1 MMRSVM
7 KKLLAVSL
15 GLMIHVG
22 ILTALNVR
30 AQQQETAPP
39 PKPALKSIRG
49 VENAA
54 ALDRFF
60 RSLATVKRRIEPVRI
75 MHFGDSHTAA
85 DILTAQIRNQFQR
98 DFGDGGAGYMVP
110 RNPMSTPRRG
120 VVSGATSGW
129 TIDGIGGRVEANG
142 IYGLAGIGLSTTQ
155 ANERAWLETNCNH
168 FEVYY
173 LRQPGGGTIDILIDG
188 TSVLEQ
194 PLSLASDAPLPDYY
208 TFDTPADRMHR
219 IEVRTVTP
227 GKTRILGIVTEH
239 IAPGVSYD
247 VLGINGAR
255 AKRLVSWNDTAF
267 VDNIV
272 QRKPDLIIVAYGTNE
287 VTDDDWTIE
296 SYQRMFS
303 AILRRFRRAAPQASI
318 LVYGPPD
325 RGDVALAGSKMPAMI
340 AAQRRAAM
348 EVGAAFWDS
357 YGAMGGGGSMDAW
370 ASMGLGQGDRVHLTK
385 EGYVRMGSMFY
396 EDINAAYKRYLT
408 RAPRNTTPTTPQRRV
423 RQ

>member
-1 MMRSVM
+1 MIYSVR
-7 KKLLAVSL
+7 KKLAAVSVAL
-15 GLMIHVG
+15 IIG
-22 ILTALNVR
+22 ICILAALRVR
-30 AQQQETAPP
+30 AQQQQQEGTPP
-39 PKPALKSIRG
+39 PPAPIMKSVRG
-49 VENAA
+49 LENGA
-54 ALDRFF
+54 ALDKFF
-60 RSLATVKRRIEPVRI
+60 NKLATVKRRIEPVRI

-85 DILTAQIRNQFQR
+85 DILTAEIRKSFQR

-120 VVSGATSGW
+120 VISGASSGW
-129 TIDGIGGRVEANG
+129 AVDGIGGRVEANG
-142 IYGLAGIGLSTTQ
+142 IYGLAGIGLSTSQ
-155 ANERAWLETNCNH
+155 ADERAWLETNCNH

-173 LRQPGGGTIDILIDG
+173 LRQPGGGTIDITLDG

-194 PLSLASDAPLPDYY
+194 PISLASDAPLPDYY
-208 TFDTPADRMHR
+208 TFDTPADRLHR
-219 IEVRTVTP
+219 IEVRTTTP

-255 AKRLVSWNDTAF
+255 AKRLISWNDTAF

-296 SYQRMFS
+296 SYQRMFA

-325 RGDVALAGSKMPAMI
+325 RGDVALAGSKMPMMI
-340 AAQRRAAM
+340 EAQRRAAL
-348 EVGAAFWDS
+348 EVGAAFWNS
-357 YGAMGGGGSMDAW
+357 YGAMGGSGSMDTW
-370 ASMGLGQGDRVHLTK
+370 VSMGLGQGDRVHLTSA
-385 EGYVRMGSMFY
+385 GYQRMGSMFY
-396 EDINAAYKRYLT
+396 EDISAAYKKYLT
-408 RAPRNTTPTTPQRRV
+408 RAPRNTPPRTRRN
-423 RQ
+423 